1 MKNLVKKTK
10 FLFQLSTFMDL
21 IFKRDLVDDSLY
33 LIVSTINNSNDK
45 IIRMLVIDI
54 NIDTDDVHFNLLIHT
69 LVIYGFQIGWEI
81 TFVCPVLH

>member
-1 MKNLVKKTK
+1 
-10 FLFQLSTFMDL
+10 MDL
-21 IFKRDLVDDSLY
+21 IFKRDLVDDSWY

-54 NIDTDDVHFNLLIHT
+54 NIDTDDVHFNLLMHT

-81 TFVCPVLH
+81 IFVCPVLHWTRNSVLSVVW

>member
-1 MKNLVKKTK
+1 
-10 FLFQLSTFMDL
+10 MDL

>member
-1 MKNLVKKTK
+1 
-10 FLFQLSTFMDL
+10 MDL

-81 TFVCPVLH
+81 TFVCPVLY

>member
-1 MKNLVKKTK
+1 
-10 FLFQLSTFMDL
+10 MDL
-21 IFKRDLVDDSLY
+21 IFKRDLVDDSSY

>member
-1 MKNLVKKTK
+1 
-10 FLFQLSTFMDL
+10 MDL
-21 IFKRDLVDDSLY
+21 IFKRDLVDDSWY

-81 TFVCPVLH
+81 TFVCPVLHWTRNSVLSMLW

>member
-1 MKNLVKKTK
+1 
-10 FLFQLSTFMDL
+10 MDL

-69 LVIYGFQIGWEI
+69 LVIYGFQIGWGI

>member
-1 MKNLVKKTK
+1 
-10 FLFQLSTFMDL
+10 MDL

-54 NIDTDDVHFNLLIHT
+54 NIDTDNVHFNLLIHT